1 MGKES
6 ASAAAREDEAKLQP
20 WRGDGGDAHP
30 LEIVPPQPV
39 AAPPPARAKPPHLPR
54 LQRDERWWPWLVPTI
69 FVANVAMFVITMYVN
84 DCRKNNSVRP
94 CVLPSLGRFSFEPLK
109 QNPLFGPS
117 AKTSIPHLRSLF
129 SLQVMVS
136 VELTVRASCL
146 VHDKVG
152 ICCFV
157 CLFYCVL
164 NHLNDDASSEN
175 QINTSLTVRIGPL
188 YVIAGV
194 GGSLL
199 SALFVQSSVSVG
211 ASGALFG
218 LLGAM
223 LSELITNWTIY
234 ANKFAALISLILIVS
249 INLAL
254 GILPHIDNFA
264 HIGGFIT
271 GFLLGFVLLIRPQ
284 YGYVSQKYNPLGY
297 NGPAKNKHMIY
308 QYVLWVT
315 SAFLLIAG
323 LTVSLILLFRGFD
336 GNDHCSWCH
345 YLSCVPTSK
354 WSCKQG
360 TETCQVLETGNI
372 WNITCQDS
380 GRSQIFINATRSM
393 DDLCNQLCS

>member
-30 LEIVPPQPV
+30 IELETPHPV
-39 AAPPPARAKPPHLPR
+39 AAPPPARGKPPPLPQR
-54 LQRDERWWPWLVPTI
+54 QRDERWWPWLVPTI
-69 FVANVAMFVITMYVN
+69 FAANVAMFVITMYVN
-84 DCRKNNSVRP
+84 DCRKNNTVRS

-117 AKTSIPHLRSLF
+117 AKTSVPHLRSPF
-129 SLQVMVS
+129 SLYFLV
-136 VELTVRASCL
+136 VRLFCL
-146 VHDKVG
+146 SALLW
-152 ICCFV
+152 FET
-157 CLFYCVL
+157 L
-164 NHLNDDASSEN
+164 NHLNDDASS
-175 QINTSLTVRIGPL
+175 LAVRIGPL

-234 ANKFAALISLILIVS
+234 ANKVTK
-249 INLAL
+249 NL
-254 GILPHIDNFA
+254 
-264 HIGGFIT
+264 
-271 GFLLGFVLLIRPQ
+271 
-284 YGYVSQKYNPLGY
+284 YN
-297 NGPAKNKHMIY
+297 ICR
-308 QYVLWVT
+308 
-315 SAFLLIAG
+315 

-360 TETCQVLETGNI
+360 TETCQVGCSMYPDLGGERGATTASVIDLGASKGLRWQLGPREEAATATSASAAAVAAVLAAAVTERRGKETP
-372 WNITCQDS
+372 CPAFLS
-380 GRSQIFINATRSM
+380 VS
-393 DDLCNQLCS
+393 